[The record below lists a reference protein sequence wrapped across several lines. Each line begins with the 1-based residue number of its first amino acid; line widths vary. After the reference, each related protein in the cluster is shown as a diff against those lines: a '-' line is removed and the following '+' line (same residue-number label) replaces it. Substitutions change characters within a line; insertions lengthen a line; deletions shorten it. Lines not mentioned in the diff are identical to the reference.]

1 MSLCRPEQ
9 KSAYAS
15 LHNLMRILASRS
27 LFGFLALPLI
37 LVLSTSSSS
46 VSAVKRASFLKMPP
60 QTRNMANDSTVLKE
74 LKDTIR
80 EQAKE
85 IETLKGRLKSTPSS
99 TKQAAA
105 VSHVGHGAGGDAS
118 PEEVADYLKVPFYT
132 ISLKRVGWLGIFLSS
147 LSITA
152 VIMNSF
158 EHTLEKQI
166 ELAYFVPLLAGHGG
180 NTGGQAVGTI
190 LSGFSSGAVKAKDA
204 PNIIMKEAMSG
215 AMSGL
220 ILGVFVGPIAHYVMG
235 ISLHVS
241 TVLFFTMALVSTIA
255 ATLGAAIPFVCV
267 FFGLDPSVV
276 AGPAM
281 TSFVDVAGLLSYFL
295 IANYIFGL
303 FGLEL

>member
-1 MSLCRPEQ
+1 
-9 KSAYAS
+9 
-15 LHNLMRILASRS
+15 MRILASRS
-27 LFGFLALPLI
+27 FIGFLVLPLT
-37 LVLSTSSSS
+37 LVLSTASSS
-46 VSAVKRASFLKMPP
+46 VSAFKRTSFLKMPP
-60 QTRNMANDSTVLKE
+60 QAGNIVNDSTVLKE

-85 IETLKGRLKSTPSS
+85 IETLKGKLKNTLLS
-99 TKQAAA
+99 TKQVAAA
-105 VSHVGHGAGGDAS
+105 SHGGHGAGGDAS
-118 PEEVADYLKVPFYT
+118 PEEVADYLKEPFHK
-132 ISLKRVGWLGIFLSS
+132 ISLSRVGWLGIFLAS
-147 LSITA
+147 LSMTA

-166 ELAYFVPLLAGHGG
+166 ELAYFVPMLAGHGG

-190 LSGFSSGAVKAKDA
+190 LSALSSGAVKAKDA
-204 PNIIMKEAMSG
+204 PKVIMKEAMSG
-215 AMSGL
+215 IMSGI
-220 ILGVFVGPIAHYVMG
+220 ILGTFVSPIAHYGMG

-255 ATLGAAIPFVCV
+255 ATLGSAIPFFCV
-267 FFGLDPSVV
+267 FFGLDPSVI

-281 TSFVDVAGLLSYFL
+281 TSFVDVIGLMSYFL

>member
-1 MSLCRPEQ
+1 
-9 KSAYAS
+9 
-15 LHNLMRILASRS
+15 MRILASRS

-37 LVLSTSSSS
+37 LVLSTTSSS
-46 VSAVKRASFLKMPP
+46 VSAVKRISFLNMPP
-60 QTRNMANDSTVLKE
+60 QTREMVKDSAVLKE

-80 EQAKE
+80 KQTKE
-85 IETLKGRLKSTPSS
+85 IETLKGQLKSTPSS

-105 VSHVGHGAGGDAS
+105 VSHGHGAGGDAS
-118 PEEVADYLKVPFYT
+118 PEEVADYLKVPFYS
-132 ISLKRVGWLGIFLSS
+132 ISLRRVGWLGVFLSS
-147 LSITA
+147 LSVTA

-204 PNIIMKEAMSG
+204 PKIIMKEAMSG
-215 AMSGL
+215 AMSGI
-220 ILGVFVGPIAHYVMG
+220 ILGVFVSPIAHYIMG
-235 ISLHVS
+235 ISIHVS
-241 TVLFFTMALVSTIA
+241 TVLFFTMAVVSTIA
-255 ATLGAAIPFVCV
+255 ATLGAAIPFLCV
-267 FFGLDPSVV
+267 FFRLDPSVV

-295 IANYIFGL
+295 IANYIFSL